1 MESILFE
8 KVGQVARLVLNRPAV
23 YNSLNRPMG
32 KALQAA
38 LKVCAADDDIRAV
51 YLTGTGK
58 AFCAGQDLNELQEP
72 NPPTFDELLGEHYNP
87 IILQI
92 NQLPKPVV
100 AAVNGVAAGAGANL
114 ALACDLVV
122 ATQSASFIQAFS
134 KIGLVP
140 DSGGSFVL
148 PRLVGKQCAAALMM
162 LGEKVSASAA
172 RDMGM
177 IYEVYADEDF
187 ASSSWAL
194 AEKLADMPTYALGL
208 IKKAIQAADTN
219 TLEQQLE
226 LEMELQGKAG
236 ASADFAEGVQAFL
249 EKRVPIFGGK

>member
-8 KVGQVARLVLNRPAV
+8 KTGQVARLTLNRPAV

-32 KALQAA
+32 KALQDA
-38 LKVCAADDDIRAV
+38 LKVCATDDGIRAV

-72 NPPTFDELLGEHYNP
+72 NPPTFDELLGDYYNP
-87 IILQI
+87 IVLQI
-92 NQLPKPVV
+92 NQLLKPVV

-122 ATQSASFIQAFS
+122 ATHSASFIQAFS

-140 DSGGSFVL
+140 DSGGTFVL
-148 PRLVGKQCAAALMM
+148 PRLVGKQRAAALMM

-177 IYEVYADEDF
+177 IYEVYSDEDF
-187 ASSSWAL
+187 AAFSWAL
-194 AEKLADMPTYALGL
+194 AEKLAAMPTYALGL
-208 IKKAIQAADTN
+208 IKKAIQAADAN
-219 TLEQQLE
+219 NLEQQLE

-249 EKRVPIFGGK
+249 EKRAPVFKGV